1 MNTLRLTL
9 NAVLAAEFDY
19 DARCLVVWH
28 ELKQT
33 EPALAGEILGLGF
46 DEPTAARW
54 VCSSY
59 QEGSDSPAALV
70 AMGRSAET
78 MGAIYRTLHGFVG

>member
-9 NAVLAAEFDY
+9 DAVLAAERDY

-28 ELKQT
+28 ELKET
-33 EPALAGEILGLGF
+33 EPTLAGEILRLGF

-54 VCSSY
+54 VCSPY
-59 QEGSDSPAALV
+59 LEGGDSPAALV
-70 AMGRSAET
+70 AMGRGAAIK
-78 MGAIYRTLHGFVG
+78 GAIYRTLHGFVG